1 MTTPRLLPIGLI
13 LAFLATFAAAQ
24 NPGAPSPSQSAA
36 TITGRVLNAAS
47 GLYLNNARVSI
58 PGTTLTALTDQ
69 TGTYRLLNV
78 PPGRLTVEA
87 FYTGLDTQQVPV
99 DIAAGQSREQDFSLT
114 SSGIVTLDK
123 FTVKG
128 AADLETIATNEQRFA
143 PNIKLVAAPGE
154 NEFVA

>member
-1 MTTPRLLPIGLI
+1 MITPRLVPI
-13 LAFLATFAAAQ
+13 AFVIFAFFASFATAQ
-24 NPGAPSPSQSAA
+24 NPAGPSSSQSAA

-78 PPGRLTVEA
+78 PPGRVTVEA

-99 DIAAGQSREQDFSLT
+99 EDRKS
-114 SSGIVTLDK
+114 V
-123 FTVKG
+123 
-128 AADLETIATNEQRFA
+128 
-143 PNIKLVAAPGE
+143 
-154 NEFVA
+154 